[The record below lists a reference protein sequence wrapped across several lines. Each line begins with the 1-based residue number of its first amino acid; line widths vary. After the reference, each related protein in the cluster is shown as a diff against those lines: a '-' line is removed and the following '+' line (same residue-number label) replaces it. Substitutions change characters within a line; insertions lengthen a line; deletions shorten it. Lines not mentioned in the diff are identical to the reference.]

1 MRALLDEFLNYLSV
15 ERGLSKNT
23 ILAYRTDLDHFISWL
38 GSRRIDSIDGV
49 TRNDITKYL
58 LGLKDGGIGSNSIS
72 RALVAIKMFYRFLVQ
87 ERLAK
92 DDVAGVLESPK
103 LIRPLP
109 SVLGMGEVDKLL
121 AGPDVRDWLGIRDKA
136 ALELM
141 YASGM
146 RVSEIVE
153 LTMDGLNLDVGF
165 IKCRGKGDKERIVP
179 IGKSAKDAITRYID
193 KVRPQLLGKRHHS
206 TKAHG
211 AVLSSTEVRQDPH
224 LFISRLGKKISR
236 QSFWKMIKKY
246 MRKARIKKDI
256 TPHTLR
262 HSFATHLL
270 ERGAD
275 LRVVQEMLGHADI
288 STTQLYTHINK
299 ERLKSIHKQFHP
311 RA

>member
-1 MRALLDEFLNYLSV
+1 MKILVDEFLNYLSV

-23 ILAYRTDLDHFISWL
+23 TSAYRTDLNHFTGHLAAYGISDPDHVKRQDIMDYMLKLKESKIS
-38 GSRRIDSIDGV
+38 
-49 TRNDITKYL
+49 
-58 LGLKDGGIGSNSIS
+58 SNSIS
-72 RALVAIKMFYRFLVQ
+72 RALVAIKMFYKFLVR

-103 LIRPLP
+103 LVRGLP
-109 SVLGMGEVDKLL
+109 DVMGIQEVDKLL
-121 AGPDVRDWLGIRDKA
+121 AAPDVRGWIGIRDRA

-141 YASGM
+141 YATGM
-146 RVSEIVE
+146 RVSELVD

-179 IGKSAKDAITRYID
+179 IGRSAKGAIERYID
-193 KVRPQLLGKRHHS
+193 KVRPKLQK
-206 TKAHG
+206 KG
-211 AVLSSTEVRQDPH
+211 AQDQH
-224 LFISRLGKKISR
+224 LFLSRLGKKVSR
-236 QSFWKMIKKY
+236 VSFWKMIKTNVKL
-246 MRKARIKKDI
+246 ARIKKNV

-288 STTQLYTHINK
+288 STTQVYTHINK
-299 ERLKSIHKQFHP
+299 ERLKLIHKQFHP

>member
-1 MRALLDEFLNYLSV
+1 MKALIDEFLNYLTV

-23 ILAYRTDLDHFISWL
+23 ISSYRTDLVHFMEYLAGNGIAD
-38 GSRRIDSIDGV
+38 IDKIK
-49 TRNDITKYL
+49 RQDITGYML
-58 LGLKDGGIGSNSIS
+58 SVKDRGISGNSIS
-72 RALVAIKMFYRFLVQ
+72 RALVAIKMFYKFLVQ

-92 DDVAGVLESPK
+92 DDVPGIIESPK

-109 SVLGMGEVDKLL
+109 NVLGSAEVDKLL
-121 AGPDVRDWLGIRDKA
+121 AAPDIRDWMGMRDKA

-141 YASGM
+141 YATGM
-146 RVSEIVE
+146 RVSEMVD
-153 LTMDGLNLDVGF
+153 LATDGLNLDVGF
-165 IKCRGKGDKERIVP
+165 IKCKGKGSKERIVP
-179 IGKSAKDAITRYID
+179 LGRKAKEALARYLE
-193 KVRPQLLGKRHHS
+193 KVRPKLLKS
-206 TKAHG
+206 K
-211 AVLSSTEVRQDPH
+211 QDSH
-224 LFISRLGKKISR
+224 VFLSRLGRKISR
-236 QSFWKMIKKY
+236 QSFWKMLKKNA
-246 MRKARIKKDI
+246 RLARIKKAI

-288 STTQLYTHINK
+288 STTQIYTHINK

>member
-1 MRALLDEFLNYLSV
+1 MRALLEEFLTYLSV
-15 ERGLSKNT
+15 EKGLSRNT
-23 ILAYRTDLDHFISWL
+23 ILAYRTDLAHFIDKVEAR
-38 GSRRIDSIDGV
+38 GRKDPDEVKRQ
-49 TRNDITKYL
+49 DITEYML
-58 LGLKDGGIGSNSIS
+58 SLKDRGISSNSIS

-92 DDVAGVLESPK
+92 DDVAGILESPK
-103 LIRPLP
+103 LVRPLP
-109 SVLGMGEVDKLL
+109 NVLNIAEVDKLI
-121 AGPDVRDWLGIRDKA
+121 AAPDTNDRIGIRDKA

-146 RVSEIVE
+146 RVSEIVG
-153 LTMDGLNLDVGF
+153 LTMDGLNLDIGY
-165 IKCRGKGDKERIVP
+165 IKCRGKGDKERVVP
-179 IGKSAKDAITRYID
+179 IGRSAREALAKYID
-193 KVRPQLLGKRHHS
+193 SVRSKLARGKDERH
-206 TKAHG
+206 
-211 AVLSSTEVRQDPH
+211 VFV
-224 LFISRLGKKISR
+224 SRLGKGLSR
-236 QSFWKMIKKY
+236 QSFWKMIKANA
-246 MRKARIKKDI
+246 ARAMIKKDI

-299 ERLKSIHKQFHP
+299 DRLKSIHKQFHP

>member
-1 MRALLDEFLNYLSV
+1 MNTLIDEFLNYLSV

-23 ILAYRTDLDHFISWL
+23 ISAYSTDLRHFAGHLQSRGISDPDHVK
-38 GSRRIDSIDGV
+38 RQ
-49 TRNDITKYL
+49 DIMDYMLK
-58 LGLKDGGIGSNSIS
+58 LKDNRISSNSIS
-72 RALVAIKMFYRFLVQ
+72 RALVAIKMFYKFLVR
-87 ERLAK
+87 ERLAR

-103 LIRPLP
+103 LVRPLP
-109 SVLGMGEVDKLL
+109 NVMGMQEVDKLL
-121 AGPDVRDWLGIRDKA
+121 AAPDVREWIGIRDKA

-141 YASGM
+141 YATGM
-146 RVSEIVE
+146 RVSELVD

-179 IGKSAKDAITRYID
+179 IGRTAKVAIERYIE
-193 KVRPQLLGKRHHS
+193 KVRPKLQK
-206 TKAHG
+206 KEA
-211 AVLSSTEVRQDPH
+211 QDQH
-224 LFISRLGKKISR
+224 LFLSRLGKKISR
-236 QSFWKMIKKY
+236 ISFWKMLKTNAKI
-246 MRKARIKKDI
+246 ARIKKDV

-288 STTQLYTHINK
+288 STTQIYTHINK
-299 ERLKSIHKQFHP
+299 ERLKLIHKQFHP

>member
-1 MRALLDEFLNYLSV
+1 MKTLVDEFLNYLSI

-23 ILAYRTDLDHFISWL
+23 ISSYRTDLVHFIDHMASKK
-38 GSRRIDSIDGV
+38 IDDPDRV
-49 TRNDITKYL
+49 KRQDIMDYM
-58 LGLKDGGIGSNSIS
+58 LGLKEKGISSNSIS
-72 RALVAIKMFYRFLVQ
+72 RALVAIKMFYKFLVQ

-103 LIRPLP
+103 LVRPLP
-109 SVLGMGEVDKLL
+109 NVLGMAEVDKLL
-121 AGPDVRDWLGIRDKA
+121 SAPDLRDWIGIRDKA

-141 YASGM
+141 YATGM
-146 RVSEIVE
+146 RVSELVE
-153 LTMDGLNLDVGF
+153 LTMEGLNLDVGY

-179 IGKSAKDAITRYID
+179 IGRAAKDAALRYST
-193 KVRPQLLGKRHHS
+193 KVRPKLLKKGS
-206 TKAHG
+206 
-211 AVLSSTEVRQDPH
+211 LDNH
-224 LFISRLGKKISR
+224 LFLSRLGKKISR
-236 QSFWKMIKKY
+236 VSFWKMIRRNTKL
-246 MRKARIKKDI
+246 ARIKKDI

-288 STTQLYTHINK
+288 STTQVYTHINK